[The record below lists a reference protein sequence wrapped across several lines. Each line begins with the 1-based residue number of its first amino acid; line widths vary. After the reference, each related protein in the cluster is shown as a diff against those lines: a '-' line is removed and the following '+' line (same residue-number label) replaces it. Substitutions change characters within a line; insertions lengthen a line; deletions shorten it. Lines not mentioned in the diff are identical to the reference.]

1 MSTLFVN
8 NLSTASGTDITVP
21 TGKKLLITDAGGFHA
36 PGSVV
41 QVVNAEMSSQVAVS
55 TAYSTFTNVLSG
67 SITPKFT
74 GSKILVQAVIPN
86 YSNNGNA
93 NNWTNS
99 IYIRLYEQAGGGSET
114 VEAGFEHP
122 GPQVSMEFSQ
132 TMPLLWT
139 SGVKSTIQQYT
150 YSIKAAPTIGGDIHY
165 FGRSAGNYS
174 AYTRMVMMEIAQ

>member
-8 NLSTASGTDITVP
+8 NLSTASGTDITIP
-21 TGKKLLITDAGGFHA
+21 TGKKLLITDAGSFHA

-41 QVVNAEMSSQVAVS
+41 QVVNAETSSQIAVT
-55 TAYSTFTNVLSG
+55 TAYNTFTNVLSG

-74 GSKILVQAVIPN
+74 GSKILVQAVMPS
-86 YSNNGNA
+86 YSNNPSNA
-93 NNWTNS
+93 AWSNS

-114 VEAGFEHP
+114 VAAGFEHP
-122 GPQVSMEFSQ
+122 GPQNTMEFSQ
-132 TMPLLWT
+132 VIPVLWT

-150 YSIKAAPTIGGDIHY
+150 YSLKAAPTVGGDTHY
-165 FGRSAGNYS
+165 FGRSAGAYS